1 MILTNNDRNLI
12 KWLNEQKYIDTDDNE
27 FKEGYNKMIQD
38 TVNKI
43 LHDNNIINLVD
54 FIDRYLDGESKIVI
68 LKDLEVININMQS
81 VNLAESLSRFNKGD
95 VLSKYY
101 VDCVSTKSPDGIN
114 YGSNCIYI
122 TVFEC

>member
-27 FKEGYNKMIQD
+27 FMEGYNKMIQD

-43 LHDNNIINLVD
+43 LHDNNITSLVD

-68 LKDLEVININMQS
+68 LKGLEVININMQS
-81 VNLAESLSRFNKGD
+81 VNWAESLSRFNKD
-95 VLSKYY
+95 VTSKYY
-101 VDCVSTKSPDGIN
+101 VDFVSTKSPDGIN